1 MKFFNSAWKKK
12 SIILWRDTCSFFSLG
27 SSWNFDLWSSADS
40 EKRLSINLAMLENLR
55 KFCSRSFWSAPRIY
69 KLSEINSFTPTRL
82 SNVSRYSIETR
93 SISKR
98 MSLTSAN
105 SAVSYKFA
113 QTMASSI
120 HTNCVF
126 ITIFGLWAV
135 RRLPWLKWKH
145 KTKLANKIS
154 EPWLF
159 DSNY

>member
-1 MKFFNSAWKKK
+1 MKGYMFIFFVRFIMELRSLIICWFREKIVNQSCDAWKPTQ
-12 SIILWRDTCSFFSLG
+12 ILFSVLLV
-27 SSWNFDLWSSADS
+27 STTDLQA
-40 EKRLSINLAMLENLR
+40 
-55 KFCSRSFWSAPRIY
+55 
-69 KLSEINSFTPTRL
+69 SEINSFTPTRL